1 LSTMNFIKI
10 QKRVIQN

>member
-1 LSTMNFIKI
+1 MNFIKI